1 MSATTSKLF
10 TPIKVG
16 TSLLGHRAVLAPLTR
31 YRANSAH
38 VHGDLAV
45 EHYEQRGSTPGTLL
59 ITEATFIAQR
69 ASGYAHV
76 PGIWTDDQ
84 VAAWK
89 RVTDAVHKK
98 GSYIYIQLWAIGRA
112 ADPKVLK
119 EEDPDLPYV
128 SASDVQLTGKPFPPR
143 PLTVAEIKEYVQLF
157 ATAASNAVHRAGFD
171 GIELHNANGYLPD
184 QFLQNVTNKRIDE
197 YGGSIENRSRFTL
210 EILEAISKEIGQE
223 RTAIRLSPW
232 GRFQEMRMDE
242 ANLRSTFSY
251 LVSEITKRFPNFA
264 YLHVVEPRVEGSED
278 RTVQHGEEID
288 FLRDIW
294 GSRPFISAGG
304 YTREAAISTADNKG
318 DLIAFGRAFI
328 ANPDLPFRLEKDIP
342 LTIGDRSS
350 YYTWESPVGYNDY
363 PFSKEFES
371 GKQASL

>member
-89 RVTDAVHKK
+89 RVMQCLFLLAKNVTYRQLQVTDAVHKK

-143 PLTVAEIKEYVQLF
+143 PLTVAGETFLIFLARTKTISTPMLRNQRIR
-157 ATAASNAVHRAGFD
+157 AVVCHCCV
-171 GIELHNANGYLPD
+171 E
-184 QFLQNVTNKRIDE
+184 
-197 YGGSIENRSRFTL
+197 
-210 EILEAISKEIGQE
+210 
-223 RTAIRLSPW
+223 
-232 GRFQEMRMDE
+232 
-242 ANLRSTFSY
+242 RSTSC
-251 LVSEITKRFPNFA
+251 RFRW
-264 YLHVVEPRVEGSED
+264 Y
-278 RTVQHGEEID
+278 
-288 FLRDIW
+288 
-294 GSRPFISAGG
+294 
-304 YTREAAISTADNKG
+304 
-318 DLIAFGRAFI
+318 RA
-328 ANPDLPFRLEKDIP
+328 
-342 LTIGDRSS
+342 S
-350 YYTWESPVGYNDY
+350 
-363 PFSKEFES
+363 
-371 GKQASL
+371 